1 MVDEATY
8 NAADLVQGAP
18 RSLECAKRGQ
28 PHEMWMD
35 GHDTAPNTRC
45 AL

>member
-8 NAADLVQGAP
+8 NAADRVQGAP
-18 RSLECAKRGQ
+18 RPLECAKRGQ

-35 GHDTAPNTRC
+35 DLVHR
-45 AL
+45 ALASI